1 MVCIQVDNLTKRY
14 GKLLAVDHISFKVE
28 QGEFF
33 GFLGPNGAG
42 KTTTVRMLTGII
54 RADEGSASILGHKAG
69 SLGAKQMSGVLPEM
83 ANAYTDLSGW
93 NNLMLVAQL
102 YGVPTKEAR
111 ERGEGLLQKLGL
123 QPRKDDLVKGYSKGM
138 KQRLILCMALISD
151 PQILFLDEP
160 TSGLDVQSARLIK
173 GLLQELNA
181 RGKTIFLTTHDM
193 DEANQLCHRVAIINQ
208 GRIVAIDAPDKIRLA
223 TGGVHSVEVSFNGEA
238 SIETL
243 AKLSGVNSVKKLG
256 DKYRLYTADPGELV
270 ASVVSFSGVNSLK
283 IVSLNILAPTLGRRL
298 RSPHGKGDEVM
309 PFGAT
314 VLQQARRCLTIAR
327 KDIRIYYSKGPVVIF
342 GSPVPSLSLPVLHHR
357 AAPGNRFHDTR
368 ADWDGSLL
376 HGHRHITDSGALGN
390 AGQDT
395 GAVNVLPGDD

>member
-1 MVCIQVDNLTKRY
+1 MTGTESDHALAIEVDSLTKHY
-14 GKLLAVDHISFKVE
+14 GKLLAVYQVSFKVK
-28 QGEFF
+28 QGELF

-54 RADEGSASILGHKAG
+54 RSDEGSASILGHKAG
-69 SLGAKQMSGVLPEM
+69 SLGAKQMAGVLPET

-93 NNLMLVAQL
+93 NNLMLVARL
-102 YGVPTKEAR
+102 YEVPTKEAR
-111 ERGEGLLQKLGL
+111 ERGESLLQKLGL
-123 QPRKDDLVKGYSKGM
+123 HPRKDDLVKGYSKGM

-208 GRIVAIDAPDKIRLA
+208 GRIVAIDAPERIRLA

-256 DKYRLYTADPGELV
+256 DKYRLCTADPGELV
-270 ASVVSFSGVNSLK
+270 ASVVQFSGVNHLK
-283 IVSLNILAPTLGRRL
+283 ILSLNTLGPTLE
-298 RSPHGKGDEVM
+298 DAFV
-309 PFGAT
+309 A
-314 VLQQARRCLTIAR
+314 LTE
-327 KDIRIYYSKGPVVIF
+327 KETK
-342 GSPVPSLSLPVLHHR
+342 
-357 AAPGNRFHDTR
+357 
-368 ADWDGSLL
+368 
-376 HGHRHITDSGALGN
+376 
-390 AGQDT
+390 
-395 GAVNVLPGDD
+395 